1 MAPKSVYFGKTH
13 FKDSKSEEKNENN
26 LKKVGKYQ
34 MQLLKKTSISVSKG
48 ATRKGKRGKLNYSQ
62 RLELTDYLNPNNQLS
77 IEDQILVF

>member
-1 MAPKSVYFGKTH
+1 M
-13 FKDSKSEEKNENN
+13 
-26 LKKVGKYQ
+26 
-34 MQLLKKTSISVSKG
+34 SKG